1 MLFFLSLFNNL
12 LKILYLFIS
21 FNFFSSIV
29 LFFFGRLVGLFNLF
43 LTLYFL
49 VFKWNVFE
57 KSSFKF
63 VVIVFS
69 SSEVFK
75 LFEKSSSKILLFK
88 YWNLIGFSFLKIFWY
103 LFSGEKLSTSLFLL
117 NKFVLLWKFD
127 NFFFWTEKLWYKEFS
142 FNDLD
147 KNDFETCLSGTKI
160 WVSIGD
166 FSIIWW

>member
-12 LKILYLFIS
+12 LKILYLFVS

-29 LFFFGRLVGLFNLF
+29 LFFFGKLFELFNLF

-69 SSEVFK
+69 EVFK
-75 LFEKSSSKILLFK
+75 LIENSSSKILLFK

-117 NKFVLLWKFD
+117 NKLVLLWKFD
-127 NFFFWTEKLWYKEFS
+127 NFFLFFEKLWYKEFS

-147 KNDFETCLSGTKI
+147 KNDFETCLSGTKNC
-160 WVSIGD
+160 VSFGV